1 MVKFPPS
8 PVSLVKNA
16 EQRTLSRDLDL
27 EKLVVPKKVGNLA
40 PGLPPIQAKSLSP
53 RKGIYGVVDKHSKT
67 SLPCKDYRVKHRAAP
82 NLAVVADKSADKLQ
96 DIEIRF
102 VLVIAILFHLV

>member
-1 MVKFPPS
+1 MVKFPPL

-16 EQRTLSRDLDL
+16 EQRTLSQDLNL

-53 RKGIYGVVDKHSKT
+53 RKGIYGVVDKQSKT
-67 SLPCKDYRVKHRAAP
+67 SLLCKGYSVKQKAAP
-82 NLAVVADKSADKLQ
+82 NLAVVADLQ

-102 VLVIAILFHLV
+102 VLVIAI